1 MARRDRRRRAG
12 EPSVEELA
20 AELGRALPG
29 RHAGEG
35 WAKRTA
41 VRLVDS
47 ARDTSTSI
55 ERAADIALRVGLAA
69 AWLGGWQPVDAW
81 QVIRRRG
88 GEDAAAFVVGAIADE
103 FGRYAE
109 AAVHP
114 RWRDQL
120 AQLNAEVWWEPG
132 RGHVAAYA
140 ERHGLDPVATVALVL
155 EVLAELRALAPQPA
169 LIPPPGSPGAAT
181 ASGPPPEVD
190 PRVLA
195 RVRALLAKAEST
207 DFPDEADA
215 FFAKAQELMSRYS
228 LQRAVL
234 ADPAASRPSTA
245 GRRIWLDGPYLR
257 PKSTLCAVV
266 GSANRCTVV
275 FTEDPGFVTVI
286 GATTDLEFVE
296 LLTTSLLVQADRAM
310 LAAGRQVDWRGQSRT
325 RSFRYS
331 FLVSYAQRI
340 GERLADVADAAR
352 MELARELGDGRLL
365 PVLASRERA
374 VRERV
379 RELFPRLVSRPISVS
394 NAAGWTAGRA
404 AADLAVL
411 DVRRRLGT
419 G

>member
-1 MARRDRRRRAG
+1 
-12 EPSVEELA
+12 
-20 AELGRALPG
+20 
-29 RHAGEG
+29 
-35 WAKRTA
+35 
-41 VRLVDS
+41 
-47 ARDTSTSI
+47 
-55 ERAADIALRVGLAA
+55 
-69 AWLGGWQPVDAW
+69 
-81 QVIRRRG
+81 
-88 GEDAAAFVVGAIADE
+88 
-103 FGRYAE
+103 
-109 AAVHP
+109 
-114 RWRDQL
+114 
-120 AQLNAEVWWEPG
+120 
-132 RGHVAAYA
+132 
-140 ERHGLDPVATVALVL
+140 VALVL
-155 EVLAELRALAPQPA
+155 EVLAELRTLPPQPL

-181 ASGPPPEVD
+181 AGGPPPEVD
-190 PRVLA
+190 PKVLA

-234 ADPAASRPSTA
+234 ADPVKIGPSAA

-257 PKSTLCAVV
+257 PKSMLSAVV

-286 GATTDLEFVE
+286 GEQTDTEFVE
-296 LLTTSLLVQADRAM
+296 LLTTSLLVQADRAI
-310 LAAGRQVDWRGQSRT
+310 LAAGRQVDWRGQPRT
-325 RSFRYS
+325 RSFRHS

-340 GERLADVADAAR
+340 GERLAEAAEEAR
-352 MELARELGDGRLL
+352 VELARELGDGRLL

-411 DVRRRLGT
+411 DVRRRVGT

>member
-1 MARRDRRRRAG
+1 MGNRDRHRRAV
-12 EPSVEELA
+12 PPVEALADELA
-20 AELGRALPG
+20 RALAG

-35 WAKRTA
+35 WAERA
-41 VRLVDS
+41 AAWLVDS
-47 ARDTSTSI
+47 ARRVPASI
-55 ERAADIALRVGLAA
+55 ERAADLALRLDLAA
-69 AWLGGWQPVDAW
+69 AWLGGWQPVDVW

-88 GEDAAAFVVGAIADE
+88 GEDAGAFVVGAIADE

-114 RWRDQL
+114 RWRAQL
-120 AQLNAEVWWEPG
+120 AELNAEVWWEPG
-132 RGHVAAYA
+132 RGHAAAYA
-140 ERHGLDPVATVALVL
+140 ERHGLEPVATVALVL
-155 EVLAELRALAPQPA
+155 EVLAELRTLPPQPL

-181 ASGPPPEVD
+181 AGGPPPEVD
-190 PRVLA
+190 PKVLA

-234 ADPAASRPSTA
+234 ADPVKIGPSAA

-257 PKSTLCAVV
+257 PKSMLSAVV

-286 GATTDLEFVE
+286 GEQTDTEFVE
-296 LLTTSLLVQADRAM
+296 LLTTSLLVQADRAI
-310 LAAGRQVDWRGQSRT
+310 LAAGRQVAWRGQPRT
-325 RSFRYS
+325 RSFRHS

-340 GERLADVADAAR
+340 GERLAEAAEEAR
-352 MELARELGDGRLL
+352 VELARELGDGRLL

-411 DVRRRLGT
+411 DVRRRVGT